1 MVSIGEVQ
9 EILEELVD
17 ELPEEA
23 FRGLSGGIF
32 LEESIKYH
40 PQVLGDR
47 ALVMGHY
54 SRGPLGP
61 SIAIYYGSFME
72 MYGELDPDALRIHL
86 RETLY
91 HELTHHLELQMGI
104 HDLEAEDEAQ
114 LRKMQGREF
123 W

>member
-1 MVSIGEVQ
+1 MVSIDQVQ
-9 EILEELVD
+9 EILEELVE

-23 FRGLSGGIF
+23 LRGLSGGIF

-47 ALVMGHY
+47 AVVMGHY
-54 SRGPLGP
+54 TRGPLGP
-61 SIAIYYGSFME
+61 SIAIFYGSFME
-72 MYGELDPDALRIHL
+72 MYGHLEADALRIHL

-91 HELTHHLELQMGI
+91 HELTHHLEWQMGI

-114 LRKMQGREF
+114 LRRIQGREF